1 MNIMKDLIRNC
12 VTLINWMINLS
23 FLQPPQDQEI
33 SETILTSKLTLI
45 IGLMKTGFLLINHT
59 FRVHNEHET
68 DIRRT

>member
-1 MNIMKDLIRNC
+1 MKDLIRNC

-33 SETILTSKLTLI
+33 SETTLTSKLILI
-45 IGLMKTGFLLINHT
+45 IGLRKTGFLLINHT
-59 FRVHNEHET
+59 IRVHNEHET

>member
-1 MNIMKDLIRNC
+1 VNIMKDLIRNC

-33 SETILTSKLTLI
+33 SETTLTSKLTLI
-45 IGLMKTGFLLINHT
+45 IGLMKTGFLLINHS

>member
-1 MNIMKDLIRNC
+1 MKDLIRNC

>member
-1 MNIMKDLIRNC
+1 MKDLIRNC

-33 SETILTSKLTLI
+33 SGTILTSKLTLI

>member
-1 MNIMKDLIRNC
+1 MKDLIRNC

-59 FRVHNEHET
+59 IRVHNEHET